1 MFGWFGGRKKAVASS
16 VPDAE
21 AAQGVMIIAQIN
33 ARIQP
38 VDRGDFFEDPL
49 DSELRARA
57 LGQVTGGGTQLAE
70 EPDGIEYC
78 DVEIMA
84 TDATE
89 GTLSQI
95 AQILDGLGAPKGSKL
110 IVEGRDDV
118 PLGRMEGLGLF
129 VNGTDL
135 PAEVYANADINHV
148 IDECDRLMRGLGGK
162 RGHWE
167 GSRETAL
174 YFYGDSYE
182 GMRDAIAGFV
192 AEYPLLQ
199 RARVVRIA

>member
-1 MFGWFGGRKKAVASS
+1 MFGFLGGRKRADTTPEA
-16 VPDAE
+16 DAP
-21 AAQGVMIIAQIN
+21 QGVMIIAQLN
-33 ARIQP
+33 ARVQP
-38 VDRGDFFEDPL
+38 IDRGELFEDPL
-49 DSELRARA
+49 DNELRARA
-57 LGQVTGGGTQLAE
+57 LGHVTGGGTQLAE

-78 DVEIMA
+78 DIEIMA
-84 TDATE
+84 PDATE

-110 IVEGRDDV
+110 IIEGRGDI
-118 PLGRMEGLGLF
+118 PLGRLEGLGLF

-135 PAEVYANADINHV
+135 PPEVYANADINHV
-148 IDECDRLMRGLGGK
+148 VDECDRLMRGIGGK

-174 YFYGDSYE
+174 YFYGDSFE

-199 RARVVRIA
+199 GARVVRIA